1 MLGFIEQKF
10 ITLVLLLSDF
20 GRSRVKEYAS
30 LNNQTCTVKPKF
42 IDLYL
47 DELHY

>member
-30 LNNQTCTVKPKF
+30 LNNQACTVKPKF
-42 IDLYL
+42 IDLYP